1 MQPPTQSRH
10 EAARTGARARWG
22 PPRIFHVGDL
32 SPAQRRLVLA
42 FVEMARVADTK
53 SEAAPTGEN
62 VGAATAEV
70 QRGSAERSAA

>member
-1 MQPPTQSRH
+1 MSLAKLSKA
-10 EAARTGARARWG
+10 EAGRLGARTRWG
-22 PPRIFHVGDL
+22 EPRVIRLDDL
-32 SPAQRRLVLA
+32 TADKRRLVLA